1 MIRIVYHVCG
11 KKQIN
16 KSVSGEKCVR
26 KEAPGKETRSERFF
40 ATLPLMHDEMNPLAI
55 PWQKVQNP
63 LLRVLLRCTRR
74 LLERLLGL
82 ESLMQLYRHIGSTP
96 SPERFTRRVLN
107 LLQISPDCTAADRSR
122 IPAGGALVVV
132 ANHPFGAVEG
142 MLLLEEVRSRRTDVR
157 IMANYLLS
165 SLPELRD
172 DLIFVDPFGREGSVA
187 RNIHAL
193 RQALQWLRDG
203 KALIVFPAGE
213 VASFAPKAFR
223 VREAPWQV
231 SVMRLIRNADL
242 PVRILPVCI
251 QGSASLLF
259 HLVGKIHPRLRTLL
273 LAREMI
279 RLRGRKILL
288 RMGSPLDSSKLFK
301 RFRSDYDALR
311 YLRFRTLLLEGR
323 TRTTA
328 FDEQMQRLTLD
339 LEDPASEPVIPP
351 VDPRILERELADLP
365 PEAFLFAAG
374 DVVVYAAQGRDIPH
388 TLREIGRLRELTF
401 RAAGE
406 GTGRTLDTDEFDEAY
421 YQILLWNRQRR
432 EIIGCY
438 RLACSDLLAESD
450 GFGALYTRTLFR
462 FDERFLGHLP
472 GPAIEVGRSF
482 VRPDFQRTFAPLLL
496 LWRGVLTF
504 IADHPQY
511 TVLFGAV
518 SISQAFCPAAQ
529 DFLIGFLRKRYFDPA
544 LARWVSARLPPK
556 RLRFSEWTQQEYTD
570 FLQADSDVNDVLFE
584 LEEGRREVPVLIRQ
598 YLKLGGKLVA
608 FNVDPDFGSVVDGLI
623 VLNLLD
629 APARDIA
636 RYMGAEK
643 YASYCAWHRPRQ

>member
-1 MIRIVYHVCG
+1 
-11 KKQIN
+11 
-16 KSVSGEKCVR
+16 
-26 KEAPGKETRSERFF
+26 
-40 ATLPLMHDEMNPLAI
+40 MHDEMNPLAI
-55 PWQKVQNP
+55 PWQKVRNP

-82 ESLMQLYRHIGSTP
+82 ESLMQLYRHLGRTP

-107 LLQISPDCTAADRSR
+107 LLQITADCTPADRER
-122 IPAGGALVVV
+122 IPKTGALVAV

-142 MLLLEEVRSRRTDVR
+142 MLLLEEVRNRRPDVR

-165 SLPELRD
+165 ALPELQD

-187 RNIHAL
+187 RNVHAL
-193 RQALQWLRDG
+193 RRALQWLREG

-223 VREAPWQV
+223 VQESPWQV
-231 SVMRLIRNADL
+231 SVMRLIRNAEV
-242 PVRILPVCI
+242 PVQILPVFV
-251 QGSASLLF
+251 GGTASLLF
-259 HLVGKIHPRLRTLL
+259 HLAGKIHPRLRTLL

-279 RLRGRKILL
+279 RLRGRHILL
-288 RMGSPLDSSKLFK
+288 RMGTPLESDRLFK
-301 RFRSDYDALR
+301 RFRGDRDALR

-339 LEDPASEPVIPP
+339 LDDPASEPVIPP
-351 VDPRILERELADLP
+351 VDPNLLERELAALP
-365 PEAFLFAAG
+365 PEAFLFSAG
-374 DVVVYAAQGRDIPH
+374 EMEVYATQGREIPN

-401 RAAGE
+401 RAVGE
-406 GTGRTLDTDEFDEAY
+406 GTGRTLDTDEFDAAY
-421 YQILLWNRQRR
+421 YQILLWHRQRR
-432 EIIGCY
+432 EIVGCY
-438 RLACSDLLAESD
+438 RLACSDILAESD
-450 GFGALYTRTLFR
+450 GIGALYTRTLFR

-482 VRPDFQRTFAPLLL
+482 VRPGFQRTFAPLLL
-496 LWRGVLTF
+496 LWRGILTF

-518 SISQAFCPAAQ
+518 SISHAFCPAAQ
-529 DFLIGFLRKRYFDPA
+529 DFLVDFLRQRCFNGS

-556 RLRFSEWTQQEYTD
+556 RHRFTEWTQQEYTD
-570 FLQADSDVNDVLFE
+570 FLQTESDVNEVLYE
-584 LEEGRREVPVLIRQ
+584 LEEGHREVPVLIRQ
-598 YLKLGGKLVA
+598 YLKLGGRLVA
-608 FNVDPDFGSVVDGLI
+608 FNVDPEFGSVVDGLI
-623 VLNLLD
+623 VVNLLE

-636 RYMGAEK
+636 RYMGAER
-643 YASYCAWHRPRQ
+643 YAAYRAFHRQAR

>member
-1 MIRIVYHVCG
+1 MRTEV
-11 KKQIN
+11 
-16 KSVSGEKCVR
+16 
-26 KEAPGKETRSERFF
+26 
-40 ATLPLMHDEMNPLAI
+40 NPLSI
-55 PWQKVQNP
+55 PWQKIQNP
-63 LLRVLLRCTRR
+63 ILRLLLRCTHQ
-74 LLERLLGL
+74 LLERILGL
-82 ESLMQLYRHIGSTP
+82 TTLTQLYHTIQSEP
-96 SPERFTRRVLN
+96 SEERFT
-107 LLQISPDCTAADRSR
+107 SR
-122 IPAGGALVVV
+122 ILSMLRISSDCKASDREQIPREGALVAV
-132 ANHPFGAVEG
+132 ANHPYGAVEG
-142 MLLLEEVRSRRTDVR
+142 MLLLEEVRNRRQDVR

-165 SLPELRD
+165 TLPELRE
-172 DLIFVDPFGREGSVA
+172 DLIFVDPFGREGSIA
-187 RNIHAL
+187 RNVNAL
-193 RQALQWLRDG
+193 RQALQWLREG

-231 SVMRLIRNADL
+231 SVMRLIRNAEVPVQVL
-242 PVRILPVCI
+242 PTYIH
-251 QGSASLLF
+251 GSASLLF

-279 RLRGRKILL
+279 RLRGRRIVM
-288 RMGSPLDSSKLFK
+288 RMGTPLDSEKLFA
-301 RFRSDYDALR
+301 RFQSDHDALHF
-311 YLRFRTLLLEGR
+311 LRFRTLLLEGR

-339 LEDPASEPVIPP
+339 LEDRTAEPVIPP
-351 VDPRILERELADLP
+351 VDPRILEDELANLA
-365 PEAFLFAAG
+365 PEACLVSTG
-374 DVVVYAAQGRDIPH
+374 EMEVYAAQGRDIPH

-401 RAAGE
+401 RAVGE

-421 YQILLWNRQRR
+421 YQIILWHRERR
-432 EIIGCY
+432 EVVGCY

-482 VRPDFQRTFAPLLL
+482 IRPGFQRTFAPLLL
-496 LWRGVLTF
+496 LWRGVLAF

-518 SISQAFCPAAQ
+518 SISQEFCPAAQ
-529 DFLIGFLRKRYFDPA
+529 DFLIKFLRARCFDHS

-556 RLRFSEWTQQEYTD
+556 RIRFSEWTQEEYAD
-570 FLQADSDVNDVLFE
+570 FLQTETDVNDVLFE
-584 LEEGRREVPVLIRQ
+584 LEEGHREVPVLIRQ

-608 FNVDPDFGSVVDGLI
+608 FNVDPEFGSVVDGLI
-623 VLNLLD
+623 VVDLLQ

-636 RYMGAEK
+636 RYMGPEK
-643 YASYCAWHRPRQ
+643 YASYCAYHQTHSTE